1 MDIEED
7 FYASGCV
14 THDPFRRYC
23 VEDTTPDEGG
33 EHYLVHLHSNGL
45 CYLALAPT
53 HPLNNLEIQS
63 VEYVAQRLQNKVS
76 GKRKRGSQLIH
87 SSTHLC
93 TITTAPKDGGKSY
106 KVRSCVE
113 GKLLEINT
121 RLLTNPQE
129 VTNPLRGYMAIF
141 ETKLVAEEGGVPK
154 VPSSWVAEEQCFLPS
169 KSESSQN

>member
-1 MDIEED
+1 MGIEED

-14 THDPFRRYC
+14 THDPFTRYF
-23 VEDTTPDEGG
+23 VEDATLDESRG
-33 EHYLVHLHSNGL
+33 HYLVHLHSNGL

-53 HPLNNLEIQS
+53 HPLNHFEIQS

-93 TITTAPKDGGKSY
+93 SITTAAKDGGKSY
-106 KVRSCVE
+106 KIRSCVE

-129 VTNPLRGYMAIF
+129 VKNPLRGYLAIF
-141 ETKLVAEEGGVPK
+141 ETKFVAEEGGVPG
-154 VPSSWVAEEQCFLPS
+154 VPSSWVEEKQYFLSPT
-169 KSESSQN
+169 SESSL